1 MDYGILAFILFW
13 PITGAM
19 MLLIVAAFAGLV
31 VAIVKLKNLI
41 THRLNKKSRRA
52 STWHEAS

>member
-41 THRLNKKSRRA
+41 THRLNKKKPESINMA
-52 STWHEAS
+52 